1 MDLRHQPELAELL
14 VDREAPCLSLY
25 QPTHR
30 SHPDNQQ
37 DPIRF
42 RNLVKTLEDSLR
54 LKHPTHE
61 QRQLLAR
68 FHHVADD
75 GGFWRHTYD
84 GLAIFGGANYFRI
97 FKLQRAVGELAIV
110 ADTFHTKPLVRIVQS
125 ADRYQV
131 LALSRKA
138 FRLFEG
144 NRDVLDEVHPSQAV
158 SQSITDALKTEPAE
172 AHQGVVSKG
181 SAGSVHHGSRSKKDE
196 IDSDTER
203 FFRAVDRAM
212 LEHHS
217 NPSGLPLI
225 LGALTEHQTPFR
237 AISHNSHLLPHGI
250 EINPDALSVEALRER
265 AWHVVEPIYL
275 AALAKLVDEF
285 GQAQSKWLGTDDL
298 TSIGEAAAAGRVAT
312 LLVQA
317 NHQIPGRID
326 RTTGRLVFDDLAHPR
341 VDDLLDDVAE
351 IVLKKGGNVVVVPAD
366 RMPTKSGA
374 AAIYRF

>member
-158 SQSITDALKTEPAE
+158 SQSITDALKAEPAE

-217 NPSGLPLI
+217 KPSGLPLI

-237 AISHNSHLLPHGI
+237 AISHNSHLLSHGI

-265 AWHVVEPIYL
+265 AWQVVEPNYL

-312 LLVQA
+312 LLVEA
-317 NHQIPGRID
+317 NHEVPGRID

-341 VDDLLDDVAE
+341 VDDLLDDVAG
-351 IVLKKGGNVVVVPAD
+351 IGRKKGGNVVVVPAD

>member
-68 FHHVADD
+68 FHHLADD
-75 GGFWRHTYD
+75 GGFWRHTVD
-84 GLAIFGGANYFRI
+84 GLAIFGGANFFRV
-97 FKLQRAVGELAIV
+97 FKLQRTVGELAIV
-110 ADTFHTKPLVRIVQS
+110 ANTFHTKPLVRIVQS

-158 SQSITDALKTEPAE
+158 SQSITDALKSAPAE
-172 AHQGVVSKG
+172 AHQGVVSQG
-181 SAGSVHHGSRSKKDE
+181 AAGSVHHGSRSKKDV

-203 FFRAVDRAM
+203 FFRAVDRAI

-217 NPSGLPLI
+217 KPSGLTLI

-237 AISHNSHLLPHGI
+237 EISHNPHLLPQGI

-298 TSIGEAAAAGRVAT
+298 TSIGDAAAAGRVAT
-312 LLVQA
+312 LLVEA
-317 NHQIPGRID
+317 NHQVPGRID
-326 RTTGRLVFDDLAHPR
+326 RVTGRLVYDDLAHPG
-341 VDDLLDDVAE
+341 VDDLLDDLAE

>member
-1 MDLRHQPELAELL
+1 MDLRHHPELAELL

-54 LKHPTHE
+54 IKHPTHE

-68 FHHVADD
+68 FHHIADD
-75 GGFWRHTYD
+75 GGFWRQTYD
-84 GLAIFGGANYFRI
+84 GLAIFGGVNFFRV

-110 ADTFHTKPLVRIVQS
+110 ASTFHTKPLVRIVQS

-158 SQSITDALKTEPAE
+158 SQSITDALKTETGE
-172 AHQGVVSKG
+172 SHQGFVSQG
-181 SAGSVHHGSRSKKDE
+181 GAGGVHHGARSKKDE

-203 FFRAVDRAM
+203 FFRAVDRAV

-217 NPSGLPLI
+217 KPSGLPLI
-225 LGALTEHQTPFR
+225 LVALTEHQSPFR
-237 AISHNSHLLPHGI
+237 AISHNTHLLPQGI
-250 EINPDALSVEALRER
+250 EINPDALSAEALRDR
-265 AWHVVEPIYL
+265 AWQVVEPLYL
-275 AALAKLVDEF
+275 GALAKLVSEF

-298 TSIGEAAAAGRVAT
+298 TSIGDAAAAGRVGT
-312 LLVQA
+312 LLVEA
-317 NHQIPGRID
+317 NREVPGRID
-326 RTTGRLVFDDLAHPR
+326 RVSGRLVFDDLAHPG
-341 VDDLLDDVAE
+341 VDDLLDDLAE
-351 IVLKKGGNVVVVPAD
+351 IVLKKGGNAVVVPAD

>member
-68 FHHVADD
+68 FHHLADD
-75 GGFWRHTYD
+75 GGFWRNTYD
-84 GLAIFGGANYFRI
+84 GLAIFGGANFFRI
-97 FKLQRAVGELAIV
+97 FKLQRAVSELAIV

-144 NRDVLDEVHPSQAV
+144 NRDVLDEVHPSQGV

-203 FFRAVDRAM
+203 FFRAVDRAI

-217 NPSGLPLI
+217 KPSGLPLI
-225 LGALTEHQTPFR
+225 LARSRNTKRHSEQSATIPTSCPRESRSIPMRSRSMPCASGRGTSSSPF
-237 AISHNSHLLPHGI
+237 ISLPSPSWSMSSGKR
-250 EINPDALSVEALRER
+250 S
-265 AWHVVEPIYL
+265 
-275 AALAKLVDEF
+275 
-285 GQAQSKWLGTDDL
+285 QSGW
-298 TSIGEAAAAGRVAT
+298 V
-312 LLVQA
+312 
-317 NHQIPGRID
+317 P
-326 RTTGRLVFDDLAHPR
+326 TT
-341 VDDLLDDVAE
+341 
-351 IVLKKGGNVVVVPAD
+351 
-366 RMPTKSGA
+366 
-374 AAIYRF
+374 

>member
-68 FHHVADD
+68 FHHLADD
-75 GGFWRHTYD
+75 GGFWRHTVD
-84 GLAIFGGANYFRI
+84 GLAIFGGANFFRV
-97 FKLQRAVGELAIV
+97 FKLQRPVGELAIV

-144 NRDVLDEVHPSQAV
+144 NRDVLDEVHPAQAL
-158 SQSITDALKTEPAE
+158 SQSITDALKSEPSE
-172 AHQGVVSKG
+172 AHQGVVSQG

-203 FFRAVDRAM
+203 FFRAVDRAI

-217 NPSGLPLI
+217 KPTGLPLI
-225 LGALTEHQTPFR
+225 LGALTEHHTPFR
-237 AISHNSHLLPHGI
+237 AISHNPHLLPQGI

-265 AWHVVEPIYL
+265 AWQVVEPNFL
-275 AALAKLVDEF
+275 AALARLVDEF

-298 TSIGEAAAAGRVAT
+298 TSIGDAAASGRVAT
-312 LLVQA
+312 LLVAA
-317 NHQIPGRID
+317 NGQVPGRID
-326 RTTGRLVFDDLAHPR
+326 RATGRLIFDDLAHPR
-341 VDDLLDDVAE
+341 VDDLLDDLGE
-351 IVLKKGGNVVVVPAD
+351 IVLKKGGNVVVVPSD

>member
-1 MDLRHQPELAELL
+1 MDLRHQPELSELL

-30 SHPDNQQ
+30 AHPDNQQ

-42 RNLVKTLEDSLR
+42 RNLVKTLEVSLR

-68 FHHVADD
+68 FHHLADD
-75 GGFWRHTYD
+75 GGFWRHTVD
-84 GLAIFGGANYFRI
+84 GLAIFGGTNFFRV

-110 ADTFHTKPLVRIVQS
+110 ADTFHTKPLVRILQS

-144 NRDVLDEVHPSQAV
+144 NRDVLDEVHPSKAV
-158 SQSITDALKTEPAE
+158 SESITDALTTEPGE
-172 AHQGVVSKG
+172 AHQGAVSQG

-203 FFRAVDRAM
+203 FFRAVDRAV

-217 NPSGLPLI
+217 KPSGLPLI
-225 LGALTEHQTPFR
+225 LGALTEHQSPFR
-237 AISHNSHLLPHGI
+237 AISHNPHLLPQGI
-250 EINPDALSVEALRER
+250 EINPESLSIEALRER
-265 AWHVVEPIYL
+265 AWQVDEPNYL

-298 TSIGEAAAAGRVAT
+298 ASIGDATAAGRVAT
-312 LLVQA
+312 LLVEA
-317 NHQIPGRID
+317 NRQVPGRID
-326 RTTGRLVFDDLAHPR
+326 RVTGRLTFDDLAHPG
-341 VDDLLDDVAE
+341 VDDLLDDLAE
-351 IVLKKGGNVVVVPAD
+351 IVLKKGGKVVVAPAD

>member
-110 ADTFHTKPLVRIVQS
+110 AATFHTKPLVRIVQS

-203 FFRAVDRAM
+203 FFRAVDRAI

-217 NPSGLPLI
+217 KPSGLPLI

-237 AISHNSHLLPHGI
+237 AISHNSHLLPQGI

-265 AWHVVEPIYL
+265 AWHVVEPNYL

-312 LLVQA
+312 LLVEA
-317 NHQIPGRID
+317 NHEVPGRID
-326 RTTGRLVFDDLAHPR
+326 RVTGRLVFDDLAHPR

>member
-1 MDLRHQPELAELL
+1 MDLRHQPQLAELL

-30 SHPDNQQ
+30 SHPVNQQ

-68 FHHVADD
+68 FHHLAED

-84 GLAIFGGANYFRI
+84 GLAIFGGTSFFRV
-97 FKLQRAVGELAIV
+97 FKLQRPVDELAIV
-110 ADTFHTKPLVRIVQS
+110 ANTFHTKPLVRIVQS

-131 LALSRKA
+131 LAVSRKA

-144 NRDVLDEVHPSQAV
+144 NRDVLDEIHPSQTV
-158 SQSITDALKTEPAE
+158 SQSITDALKTEPTE
-172 AHQGVVSKG
+172 AHQGVTSQG

-203 FFRAVDRAM
+203 FFRVVDRAV

-217 NPSGLPLI
+217 KPSGLPLI

-237 AISHNSHLLPHGI
+237 AISHNPHLLPQGI
-250 EINPDALSVEALRER
+250 EINPDALSVESLRER

-275 AALAKLVDEF
+275 SAFTRLVDEF

-298 TSIGEAAAAGRVAT
+298 TSIADAAVAGRVAT
-312 LLVQA
+312 FLVEA
-317 NHQIPGRID
+317 NRQIPGRFD
-326 RTTGRLVFDDLAHPR
+326 RATGRLAFDDLAHPG

-351 IVLKKGGNVVVVPAD
+351 IVLKKGGHVVVVPAD